1 MAELALKQATI
12 EYQEFGPQD
21 SVHPPVFFVHGVLV
35 NGELWRGVAE
45 ELARR
50 GYRCIVP
57 TLPLGSHT
65 IPVKDAGVLS
75 LPGVAEI
82 VNDAIAALDLS
93 DVTLVGSD
101 TGGGICQLAVDAR
114 SDRIGR
120 LVLTNCD
127 AFDQCPPFPFD
138 VVFSLLRG
146 PISIKA
152 LMGPMRLAALRNSAL
167 GFGLLISRPD
177 NHLTADWI
185 APCLNDARICRDLA
199 ALLRQIAVTDLT
211 DVADAAAP
219 VRQAGDAGLGPG
231 RSGVQTEPGPAA
243 GRGVQQRETDRGAGC
258 KDLCLA
264 STNPGAVIDAI
275 AGLAAGDLRPGGVQR
290 VVPQQLRP
298 GLELG
303 RFGDIAGHQ
312 RGGSRLGLRRCL
324 GHVAAVERRLRVV
337 FHRQLDDL
345 RAVLT
350 ADLAGQPERQVDAR
364 RHPCTGDDLAFVHHP
379 FIANGVGAQ
388 TLSAWEGPP
397 NARWHVCR

>member
-35 NGELWRGVAE
+35 NGELWRCVAE

-75 LPGVAEI
+75 LLGVAGI

-138 VVFSLLRG
+138 AVFSLLR
-146 PISIKA
+146 A
-152 LMGPMRLAALRNSAL
+152 
-167 GFGLLISRPD
+167 SR
-177 NHLTADWI
+177 
-185 APCLNDARICRDLA
+185 R
-199 ALLRQIAVTDLT
+199 
-211 DVADAAAP
+211 
-219 VRQAGDAGLGPG
+219 AG
-231 RSGVQTEPGPAA
+231 
-243 GRGVQQRETDRGAGC
+243 
-258 KDLCLA
+258 
-264 STNPGAVIDAI
+264 
-275 AGLAAGDLRPGGVQR
+275 
-290 VVPQQLRP
+290 
-298 GLELG
+298 
-303 RFGDIAGHQ
+303 
-312 RGGSRLGLRRCL
+312 
-324 GHVAAVERRLRVV
+324 
-337 FHRQLDDL
+337 
-345 RAVLT
+345 
-350 ADLAGQPERQVDAR
+350 GQS
-364 RHPCTGDDLAFVHHP
+364 
-379 FIANGVGAQ
+379 
-388 TLSAWEGPP
+388 LSSP
-397 NARWHVCR
+397 